1 MFSTQHICVISM
13 CECLQ
18 LAPVGCEVSRTGEQS
33 ADFFVWHGW
42 ATEKTTAAWLL
53 KSVRHELRHEMRHEI
68 QVVGNEI
75 YSSVN
80 IRKDA
85 ENWKCRSISSGN
97 QGNKHGGYQWP
108 APGDWLDF
116 GAKKGSTPDLSLSYG
131 LSVMSVFE
139 CGWYQI
145 QAPCNTGTPD
155 ETDCFWI

>member
-97 QGNKHGGYQWP
+97 HG
-108 APGDWLDF
+108 F
-116 GAKKGSTPDLSLSYG
+116 STSL
-131 LSVMSVFE
+131 
-139 CGWYQI
+139 
-145 QAPCNTGTPD
+145 
-155 ETDCFWI
+155 